1 MFQIISWTNCP
12 FRSVPL
18 HVVNLWIFRI
28 IRRVSKIILI
38 FTIFTNHDFLLKPT
52 EKIFELPVT
61 FSGCKRLE
69 KLDVSSNQIQYCD
82 VLKEMGFLKVL
93 NLRTNSIEEFPEA
106 DLEDLVKLDL
116 SKNKLSAFPRNLKA
130 MKSLKKLEMAHNQIN
145 VIPSELGNGQLL
157 EEIDLSWN
165 NLGLVLPILFT

>member
-1 MFQIISWTNCP
+1 M
-12 FRSVPL
+12 
-18 HVVNLWIFRI
+18 
-28 IRRVSKIILI
+28 
-38 FTIFTNHDFLLKPT
+38 
-52 EKIFELPVT
+52 T

-106 DLEDLVKLDL
+106 DLEELVKLDL

-165 NLGLVLPILFT
+165 NLGLVSQISSQIGVGDGFWRRYMLMTTFRCFQVTVLANIEIQSQIYINRHQLLVTKITMSPTSPLP

>member
-1 MFQIISWTNCP
+1 
-12 FRSVPL
+12 
-18 HVVNLWIFRI
+18 
-28 IRRVSKIILI
+28 
-38 FTIFTNHDFLLKPT
+38 
-52 EKIFELPVT
+52 
-61 FSGCKRLE
+61 
-69 KLDVSSNQIQYCD
+69 
-82 VLKEMGFLKVL
+82 MGFLKVL

-106 DLEDLVKLDL
+106 DLEELVKLDL

-165 NLGLVLPILFT
+165 NLGLVLPIFSTWKTDTMSFILGG

>member
-1 MFQIISWTNCP
+1 M
-12 FRSVPL
+12 
-18 HVVNLWIFRI
+18 
-28 IRRVSKIILI
+28 
-38 FTIFTNHDFLLKPT
+38 
-52 EKIFELPVT
+52 T

-106 DLEDLVKLDL
+106 DLEELVKLDL

-165 NLGLVLPILFT
+165 NLGSVSQIFSIWKPATMSFILGG